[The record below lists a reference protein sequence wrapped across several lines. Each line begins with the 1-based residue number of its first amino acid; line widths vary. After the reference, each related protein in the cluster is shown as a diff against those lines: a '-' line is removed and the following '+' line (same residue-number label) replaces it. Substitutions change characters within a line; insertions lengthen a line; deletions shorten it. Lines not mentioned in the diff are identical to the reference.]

1 MGLFSFIQGVGRR
14 LGLGTVASEANAAEA
29 TPAPS
34 IDMLHQELNRL
45 GLPFP
50 GIAIKVEGN
59 TAILEGARGD
69 REAHEKLILAV
80 GNVAGIATVDD
91 RTTTEDPKP
100 GIPPSIFYTVKKGDT
115 LSAISKAHY
124 GEANRYTQIFEAN
137 RPMLDHP
144 DRIYPGQVLR
154 IPPQDAV

>member
-14 LGLGTVASEANAAEA
+14 LGLGTVDSEANAAEA
-29 TPAPS
+29 SPAPS
-34 IDMLHQELNRL
+34 IGMLHQELNRL
-45 GLPFP
+45 ELPFP
-50 GIAIKVEGN
+50 GVSITLEGN
-59 TAILEGARGD
+59 TAVLEGAQGD
-69 REAHEKLILAV
+69 REAHEKLILAI
-80 GNVAGIATVDD
+80 GNVAGIAAVDD
-91 RTTTEDPKP
+91 RTASDDRRP

-115 LSAISKAHY
+115 LSAISRAHY
-124 GEANRYTQIFEAN
+124 GEGNRYTQIFAAN